1 MKLIKQH
8 NGVDCGLAVSAMLS
22 GKTWD
27 NAADADPNPDSEGG
41 VCVDDMLCLLKKLTG
56 KQWRE
61 SKASYRKPLN
71 AAKVPALACAILIRR
86 PEKKFGHWVAFDGQ
100 KILDPEKDDP
110 LPLTTYDRN
119 DWLVIRFLVP
129 VF

>member
-1 MKLIKQH
+1 
-8 NGVDCGLAVSAMLS
+8 MLS